1 MDIYEHPLTYLL
13 RCQGWSA
20 SDYLVRLG
28 AVHQR
33 LGYGPIARDRKR
45 VTRWTRGGV
54 TPDYHA
60 QKAMAAL
67 HGVPESEI
75 TARPWPEWLKLAC
88 VHDHQL
94 LSAEWTPATTIALL
108 DRVAM
113 TGGTMD
119 RRGFLVFTGITPM
132 LAGAA
137 TAQPATARA
146 HGRRIGATT
155 PELFEHSLGILR
167 RQDDQ
172 LGSGQVHASARAQL
186 QLITSTLKSSSYTET
201 TGRRLYAAAAEAA
214 RICAWTAYDSGRHA
228 LAEEYYLVGLRA
240 AASSGDQTVAA
251 NTLAFWAMLLYAT
264 GDPRGA
270 SALVTDALGRAES
283 IGSPAMNAM
292 LYARLARAHA
302 RAGDHRASGRAVSAA
317 FDAYDRARDRGPG
330 EDPDC
335 VYWLNL
341 GELHMQAGSCELDLG
356 RPGEALRH
364 FTAASAGLWAAD
376 VYREDDFPRS
386 TAIFLAR
393 EAEARMALGDL
404 DGAVDSARRSLD
416 YLGGLSSAR
425 GTSSLTDLRARLA
438 RHSTVPV
445 VREFLAQTA

>member
-1 MDIYEHPLTYLL
+1 MDIDEHPLAYLL
-13 RCQGWSA
+13 HQQGWSA

-54 TPDYHA
+54 TPDLHA

-67 HGVPESEI
+67 HGIPEQEI

-88 VHDHQL
+88 VHDRQF
-94 LSAEWTPATTIALL
+94 LSAEWTLTATIELL
-108 DRVAM
+108 DRVAT

-119 RRGFLVFTGITPM
+119 RRGFLVVTGITPV

-137 TAQPATARA
+137 TAQPAAARA
-146 HGRRIGATT
+146 HGRRVGADT
-155 PELFEHSLGILR
+155 PELFEQSLAILR
-167 RQDDQ
+167 RQDDV

-186 QLITSTLKSSSYTET
+186 RLIVTTLRTTSYTEEI
-201 TGRRLYAAAAEAA
+201 GRRLHGVAAEAA
-214 RICAWTAYDSGRHA
+214 RICAWTAYDSGRRG

-240 AASSGDQTVAA
+240 AASSGDQVVTA
-251 NTLAFWAMLLYAT
+251 NILAFWAMLRYAT

-270 SALVTDALGRAES
+270 SALVADALGRAER

-302 RAGDHRASGRAVSAA
+302 RAGDHRASDRAVNAA
-317 FDAYDRARDRGPG
+317 FDAYDRARDCAS
-330 EDPDC
+330 EEEPDC

-356 RPGEALRH
+356 RPGGALRH
-364 FTAASAGLWAAD
+364 FTAASAGLRAFDA
-376 VYREDDFPRS
+376 YREEDFPRS

-416 YLGGLSSAR
+416 HLGDLSSAR
-425 GTSSLTDLRARLA
+425 GTSSLTDLRARFA
-438 RHSTVPV
+438 GHRAVPV
-445 VREFLAQTA
+445 VRDFLAQTA